1 MSNTSAL
8 LAIGVLSAIQRK
20 TATTIE
26 RISTGIRINSS
37 KDDAAG
43 LVISQKMTT
52 RIQGL
57 HQTVR
62 SINDGVSLLQTAE
75 GGLSSITDMLQ
86 RMRELGVQSSS
97 GTYNESDR
105 AALSIELAARQ
116 SDISKLVSGTNFKN
130 ITLLNGSFANKLIQI
145 GTNPRDSISINISSA
160 ALTDIATASF
170 TQTTQVVLSEPPN
183 PSPLITKTAQYIEY
197 TDLGSADETLSLNTS
212 PSPDTTNDA
221 ISIFGTDL
229 YLGNGTTA
237 TQIGNVDSQFDG
249 TNGKALRINLQQ
261 QFSNSTFDNGVAGS
275 SSFQGWTA
283 LNQRVRLDGTSTVAG
298 WPTPTDPTTAP
309 DGGTESASGNGT
321 FTSTLSAQTAT
332 NSGLSAVLVSN
343 LSGVTNSPTQGV
355 GGVLH
360 GPVLFSDT
368 SIPLN
373 QGDTI
378 SFEWKAQGGSD
389 AFDVYAYILDTQT
402 GHTEELL
409 NETGTSASDVRQWT
423 TVSHTVTSAG
433 DYKFVFVSGSW
444 DATGGRAAG
453 AQLYIDNV
461 TANSTSYPVLTS
473 NQLSELTSLVSYQN
487 ATPIN
492 ASVTINGVAVSS
504 GPSASVAESSANLEQ
519 AIQNLISAGTIQDIA
534 LSRAGNEITLRSTTA
549 GSLFSVTDTSQT
561 SSKVLAMR
569 IETPT
574 IPDID
579 ISSSDLASSAI
590 SAINIAINAIIK
602 SRASVGAYINT
613 LAHVGDNI
621 SNSMQQTIA
630 SRSTIMDTDY
640 AIETSHLAKS
650 QIIQDAAN
658 AMLVHANLQTLNVL
672 ELFKS
677 H

>member
-1 MSNTSAL
+1 MSNTAAL
-8 LAIGVLSAIQRK
+8 LAIGVLSATQPK
-20 TATTIE
+20 SATAIE

-86 RMRELGVQSSS
+86 RMRELAVQSSS

-105 AALSIELAARQ
+105 AALSIELAAGQ

-579 ISSSDLASSAI
+579 ISSSDLASSGI

-630 SRSTIMDTDY
+630 SRSTIMDADY

-650 QIIQDAAN
+650 QIIQQAAN
-658 AMLVHANLQTLNVL
+658 AMLVHANLQTLSVM

>member
-43 LVISQKMTT
+43 LVISQKMTA

-57 HQTVR
+57 NQTVR
-62 SINDGVSLLQTAE
+62 SINDGISLLQTAE

-160 ALTDIATASF
+160 SLTDIATASF
-170 TQTTQVVLSEPPN
+170 TQSTQVVLSEPPN

-197 TDLGSADETLSLNTS
+197 TDLGTADETLSLHKS

-332 NSGLSAVLVSN
+332 NSGLSAVLVSS

-402 GHTEELL
+402 GHTEVLL
-409 NETGTSASDVRQWT
+409 NETGTSASDMRQWT

-444 DATGGRAAG
+444 DATRGLAAG

-461 TANSTSYPVLTS
+461 TANSTTYPVLTS

-504 GPSASVAESSANLEQ
+504 GPSASVAESSANLEK

-590 SAINIAINAIIK
+590 SAIDIAINAIVK

-621 SNSMQQTIA
+621 SNSMQQSIA

-650 QIIQDAAN
+650 QIIQQAAN
-658 AMLVHANLQTLNVL
+658 AMLVHANLQTLSVM

>member
-86 RMRELGVQSSS
+86 RMRELAVQSSS

-261 QFSNSTFDNGVAGS
+261 QFSNSTFDNGVADS

-590 SAINIAINAIIK
+590 SAIDIAINAIIK